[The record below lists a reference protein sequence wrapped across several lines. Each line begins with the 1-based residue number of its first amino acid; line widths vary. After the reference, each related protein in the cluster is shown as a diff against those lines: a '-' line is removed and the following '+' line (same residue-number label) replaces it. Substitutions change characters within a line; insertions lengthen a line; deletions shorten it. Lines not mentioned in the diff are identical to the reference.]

1 MKGPTIGT
9 GQGLSEPQMFL
20 CAWGRDG
27 LTFTRMVPRIRGTEE
42 TQWKQ
47 QLLKMVLV
55 LQMAPAIPVERFQ
68 SFYYPV
74 FSSEFNVNISLHLTE
89 VVDYFFFFFSK
100 NADLGSVTLQEQSC
114 ENTYRMPFLLLLE
127 ITALWLSNHRL

>member
-27 LTFTRMVPRIRGTEE
+27 LTFTRMVPRIRGAEG

-68 SFYYPV
+68 SFYYHV
-74 FSSEFNVNISLHLTE
+74 ISIEFNVNISLHLTE
-89 VVDYFFFFFSK
+89 VVDYFFFSL
-100 NADLGSVTLQEQSC
+100 A
-114 ENTYRMPFLLLLE
+114 RMLILDQ
-127 ITALWLSNHRL
+127 